1 MNSRQIEYF
10 LAVAG
15 ELNFTKAAERLY
27 VSQTAVSKQIRNLEE
42 QLGVKLFTRNRQ
54 RVELTHAGIVFQR
67 EAQYLLQH
75 WEDVVKRTRLAAEG
89 MYGTL
94 SVGFATGMGSTVVS
108 SGIRRFKEKY
118 PNIEMSFANGTPSRL
133 LQDLK
138 GRQIDLALI
147 PLFDHKYYEG
157 LSYVRIREYGMQAAM
172 PKSHPLASRRHID
185 REDLENEPLILVCTK
200 ESELGEDSRILD
212 PFIQKGIQVQV
223 VEKNED
229 VETIRFMLAA
239 NMGLTILPEYL
250 HVADDGGGRQTSLVE
265 IPFGGPEDRI
275 MLIAAYLPDSRNPS
289 ISLILPFLENA

>member
-42 QLGVKLFTRNRQ
+42 QLGVKLFTRSRQ
-54 RVELTHAGIVFQR
+54 HVELTHAGIVFQR
-67 EAQYLLQH
+67 EAQYLMVHYQ
-75 WEDVVKRTRLAAEG
+75 DVVKRTRLAAEG

-108 SGIRRFKEKY
+108 SGIRGFKEKY
-118 PNIEMSFANGTPSRL
+118 PNIEMSFVNGTPSRL
-133 LQDLK
+133 LQELK
-138 GRQIDLALI
+138 SRQIDLALI

-157 LSYVRIREYGMQAAM
+157 LSYVRIREYGMQVAM

-223 VEKNED
+223 VDKNED
-229 VETIRFMLAA
+229 IETIRFMLAA

-250 HVADDGGGRQTSLVE
+250 HVADDRQNGLVE
-265 IPFGGPEDRI
+265 IPFGGPADRI
-275 MLIAAYLPDSRNPS
+275 MLIAAYLPDSGNPS
-289 ISLILPFLENA
+289 IPRILPFLENA